1 MIVLSFD
8 LLAEKKEAQGGKV
21 EVLTEIKDMQNTNGH
36 VEQLEG
42 DEALVEKAVIEPES
56 R

>member
-1 MIVLSFD
+1 M
-8 LLAEKKEAQGGKV
+8 LLAVCKGLCHVASH
-21 EVLTEIKDMQNTNGH
+21 EILNPYLVMQAKTNGH
-36 VEQLEG
+36 VEQLDG